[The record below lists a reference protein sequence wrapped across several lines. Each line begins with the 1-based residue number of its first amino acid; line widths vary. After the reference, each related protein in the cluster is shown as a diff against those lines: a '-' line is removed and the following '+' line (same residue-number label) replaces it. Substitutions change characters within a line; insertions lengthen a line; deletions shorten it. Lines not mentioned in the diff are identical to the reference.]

1 MLFGENDGHAG
12 FEDSRLF
19 AGNLAEGVAEKV
31 FVIEVDGGDT
41 FEIGGMGAQFA
52 SSEEFFDQ
60 ALDASESFGKG
71 FLADLP
77 AIDENTLVDLH
88 EMRRS
93 VQSGAK
99 AGVAEDGFEESRGRA
114 FAVGAGNMRAGVSA
128 IGAAQAFGKHG
139 DVFKV

>member
-1 MLFGENDGHAG
+1 M
-12 FEDSRLF
+12 R
-19 AGNLAEGVAEKV
+19 
-31 FVIEVDGGDT
+31 
-41 FEIGGMGAQFA
+41 AQFA
-52 SSEEFFDQ
+52 RSKELFDQ
-60 ALDASESFGKG
+60 ALDASEGFGKS

-77 AIDENTLVDLH
+77 AIDENALVDLH

-139 DVFKV
+139 DVFKVELCGRGLRGRSQFPAEGKQVTHGGGVVHVQGSRDK